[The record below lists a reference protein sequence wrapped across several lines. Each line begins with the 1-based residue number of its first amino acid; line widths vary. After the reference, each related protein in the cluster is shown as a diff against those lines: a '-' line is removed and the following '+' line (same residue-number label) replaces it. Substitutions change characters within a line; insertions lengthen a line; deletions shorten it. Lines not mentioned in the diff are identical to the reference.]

1 MAKLA
6 DSDIQL
12 LEILKSEIG
21 PVYGSQT
28 LAMLLHVLAL
38 REKPMK
44 VLELGTG
51 LGTTTAWIA
60 SAMAQNGLGKIVSID
75 NGAHFPPDPRNTAF
89 VERFRQVFPDP
100 QTHPDYMTDLKQR
113 LSFGDR
119 IEFYNRDLNFDTPD
133 DLLQSLDVPGED
145 YDWVFCDVTHGPR
158 AVEVCLAAFLS
169 ISARCFSLFIDS
181 ASTYTQSFLVSE
193 RMIEQLNRGKV
204 PDCLNE
210 FDDPARREFV
220 RSLAQ
225 DREFRIHHF
234 TEQAD
239 SSQNATMLIQAFPVD
254 SIPYPA
260 TFMRDK

>member
-1 MAKLA
+1 MARLS
-6 DSDIQL
+6 DSDNEL

-60 SAMAQNGLGKIVSID
+60 AAMAQNGHGKIVSID
-75 NGAHFPPDPRNTAF
+75 NGAQFPPDERNVAF
-89 VERFRQVFPDP
+89 VERFRQLFPDP
-100 QTHPDYMTDLKQR
+100 QTHADYMTDLTGR
-113 LSFGDR
+113 LSFGGR
-119 IEFYNRDLNFDTPD
+119 IEYHSRELNFDTPD
-133 DLLQSLDVPGED
+133 DLLESLDVPGNE

-158 AVEVCLAAFLS
+158 AVEVCLAAFLAV
-169 ISARCFSLFIDS
+169 SARCFSLFVDS
-181 ASTYTQSFLVSE
+181 ASTYAQSFLLSE
-193 RMIEQLNRGKV
+193 RLIEQLNRGKV

-210 FDDPARREFV
+210 FEDDERREFV

-260 TFMRDK
+260 TFMR